1 MAWIVSV
8 GLVGLVLTLG
18 RLFVISAQTI
28 TRDMN
33 RRFEDLRGRLERDAN
48 SLLDELFDATRR
60 ATPGRA
66 RVNIGRMARYRLRVN
81 RPPTTSRGS
90 RTTASCLSS
99 ATSSV

>member
-1 MAWIVSV
+1 MIRLESEVAGDERMAWIVSV

-48 SLLDELFDATRR
+48 SLLDELFDADQTHHAR
-60 ATPGRA
+60 PGPR
-66 RVNIGRMARYRLRVN
+66 
-81 RPPTTSRGS
+81 
-90 RTTASCLSS
+90 
-99 ATSSV
+99 